1 VRGGFLTGPLLGY
14 AVKKVVKFVAITA
27 GLIIAALAYLEY
39 QHILTIDW
47 ARFQTFSGDGLTA
60 FEYMISQL
68 SNNNGAL
75 HTPSL
80 LATMNLGSPLSSVSL
95 GFMLGLLRG

>member
-1 VRGGFLTGPLLGY
+1 MKVSLMNPDVVPFVSMVGGGFLAGALLGY
-14 AVKKVVKFVAITA
+14 AIKKIVKFIAVIA
-27 GLIIAALAYLEY
+27 GLFIAALAYLEY

-47 ARFQTFSGDGLTA
+47 ARFQTLSEDGFTA
-60 FEYMISQL
+60 FENMISQI

-80 LATMNLGSPLSSVSL
+80 LATMNLE
-95 GFMLGLLRG
+95 